1 MLKCKFIVS
10 FEHFIKAIIIVS
22 RSLANGEKN
31 VYVKLRDMEGEQW
44 NKTKYFQGGGDE
56 KFHSEVGQMLLFDSH

>member
-1 MLKCKFIVS
+1 MLNCKFIVS

-31 VYVKLRDMEGEQW
+31 VCECVYDDEVKDMEGE
-44 NKTKYFQGGGDE
+44 E
-56 KFHSEVGQMLLFDSH
+56 K